1 MVYHT
6 EANHISLDDLRERI
20 AATDLVPSRA
30 SLTDGIGDKMDAL
43 QEQGIA
49 TLACLRDELKNAR
62 RLTAVA
68 EKTGIDSQYLIL
80 LRREIE
86 GYFPKPVALKEFDWL
101 PKDDIV
107 KLEQSE
113 IGDTAVL
120 YAMTSSAKK
129 RSELAE
135 STGVRSAA
143 LDILAQV
150 ADLMRVQWVSPT
162 FARMLVAAGY
172 ESTAQVAA
180 ADADDLCEAL
190 ARVNT
195 GNRFFKGKI
204 GLRDTKRLIQAARYV

>member
-172 ESTAQVAA
+172 ESAAQVAA

>member
-1 MVYHT
+1 
-6 EANHISLDDLRERI
+6 
-20 AATDLVPSRA
+20 
-30 SLTDGIGDKMDAL
+30 MDAL

-172 ESTAQVAA
+172 ESAAQVAA

>member
-195 GNRFFKGKI
+195 GNRFYKGKI